1 MNNRGC
7 PVEPPL
13 VEPGGA
19 VDGVVAVE
27 PPVALALAACPV
39 PPESSDQYASKRLF
53 IAKYKTNMASNAPSH
68 IVLCLASP
76 RRGI

>member
-1 MNNRGC
+1 
-7 PVEPPL
+7 
-13 VEPGGA
+13 
-19 VDGVVAVE
+19 
-27 PPVALALAACPV
+27 V